1 MTREKFFPRVFD
13 PQSIREFSTVCYQAL
28 YENNDEAKKYIQLV
42 EMNYCPP
49 NSTLGKNENAYM
61 QKYMCK
67 AFHLAKN
74 MKKINRRNFIRKE
87 RADFNKKISL
97 EEATINKNRYLKAS
111 EEIKSDELEKTKNVF
126 GRAAQMLPSLTSS
139 ASFAISYVYFNIP
152 KESSALIA
160 GVTGAA
166 TYAAFKILCS
176 RKTKKAIQDCCQIQC
191 ETDKYYSDRMEK
203 IEEEYSN
210 EMLKIEKDRESEEN
224 KYTFK
229 DIRDLKR
236 YWKFYGVDAENNGFD
251 ISKSVEL
258 TIL

>member
-1 MTREKFFPRVFD
+1 MTREKFFPRVFE

-42 EMNYCPP
+42 EMNYCSP
-49 NSTLGKNENAYM
+49 NSTLGENENVYM

-67 AFHLAKN
+67 AFHLAKK

-87 RADFNKKISL
+87 RVDFNKKISF

-111 EEIKSDELEKTKNVF
+111 EEIKSDELEKTKSVF
-126 GRAAQMLPSLTSS
+126 GRAAQMLPPLTTS

-152 KESSALIA
+152 KEPSALIA

-191 ETDKYYSDRMEK
+191 ETDKYYAESVRQ
-203 IEEEYSN
+203 IEEEYSD
-210 EMLKIEKDRESEEN
+210 ELLKIEDDKEDEEN
-224 KYTFK
+224 KHVSRE
-229 DIRDLKR
+229 IRDLKR
-236 YWKFYGVDAENNGFD
+236 AWRFYGVGKKTYFD
-251 ISKSVEL
+251 NFKDVKLI
-258 TIL
+258 IL